1 MSNFIYNFPISML
14 HGFISNPDKVLNDIL
29 DFAVYSTNKQ
39 YHYEDAD
46 EVEAITGTRFYNLNS
61 ALRDGE
67 QLAKEH
73 SNNGYPWTGIGH
85 NILWQF
91 KGKDR
96 NDFDKATLLAFL
108 AIKSLIGEKP
118 YYKVTNQSVIF
129 KRMAGYKDS
138 DKYNLPKEIKKF
150 TTRSRFDRIKLEL
163 KENWNVV
170 IYATHVRGMY
180 ISTTLS
186 LEELAMQAEKNKL
199 RTRQR
204 AQSHAAEEARRKAV
218 ETLAAEYP
226 KPQPTPRTEQPHQVQ
241 KPPQSYYDNGNDLDF

>member
-1 MSNFIYNFPISML
+1 MSNYIYNFPISML
-14 HGFISNPDKVLNDIL
+14 RGFMGNTDSVLDSIL
-29 DFAVYSTNKQ
+29 DFCIWQDYEACQQDIEAVKERLHITIGNEKST
-39 YHYEDAD
+39 
-46 EVEAITGTRFYNLNS
+46 
-61 ALRDGE
+61 LREG
-67 QLAKEH
+67 KEL
-73 SNNGYPWTGIGH
+73 SNRYRNDGYPWTGISH
-85 NILWQF
+85 NLFWEYMR
-91 KGKDR
+91 KDR
-96 NDFDKATLLAFL
+96 SDFDKATLLAFL
-108 AIKSLIGEKP
+108 AIKSLIGQKP
-118 YYKVTNQSVIF
+118 FYKVTNQSVIF
-129 KRMAGYKDS
+129 KRMAGYKES
-138 DKYNLPKEIKKF
+138 DKWNIPKEIKKF

-170 IYATHVRGMY
+170 IYATYVRGMY

-226 KPQPTPRTEQPHQVQ
+226 KPQPTPRTEQPRQVQ

>member
-14 HGFISNPDKVLNDIL
+14 HGFMLYTDRVLDDIL
-29 DFAVYSTNKQ
+29 DFCIWQN
-39 YHYEDAD
+39 YEIYQDKK
-46 EVEAITGTRFYNLNS
+46 EVENRLCITMGSNS
-61 ALRDGE
+61 LKKG
-67 QLAKEH
+67 KEL
-73 SNNGYPWTGIGH
+73 SQNYRNDGYPWTGINH
-85 NILWQF
+85 DLFWSYF
-91 KGKDR
+91 RKSR
-96 NDFDKATLLAFL
+96 SDFDKATLLAFL
-108 AIKSLIGEKP
+108 AIKSLIGQKP
-118 YYKVTNQSVIF
+118 FYKVTNQSVIF
-129 KRMAGYKDS
+129 KRMAGYKES
-138 DKYNLPKEIKKF
+138 DKWNIPKEIKKF

-218 ETLAAEYP
+218 KTLAAEYP
-226 KPQPTPRTEQPHQVQ
+226 KSQPTPRTEQPHQVQ